1 MKKVKLHLYNVQNA
15 IHFVIIKRWAQR
27 LIILLNSPIIQ
38 IISSTLISLS
48 FSSLSFNYYR
58 RLIND
63 KNSQISVIK
72 FMKCTRLNIIKHR
85 KIKASLIKYFL
96 LYIYLLEICLS

>member
-38 IISSTLISLS
+38 IISSTISLPL
-48 FSSLSFNYYR
+48 SLFF
-58 RLIND
+58 IF
-63 KNSQISVIK
+63 Q
-72 FMKCTRLNIIKHR
+72 
-85 KIKASLIKYFL
+85 L
-96 LYIYLLEICLS
+96 LSPVN

>member
-1 MKKVKLHLYNVQNA
+1 MKKMKLHLYNVRNA

-63 KNSQISVIK
+63 KNYE
-72 FMKCTRLNIIKHR
+72 MHTIKHH
-85 KIKASLIKYFL
+85 
-96 LYIYLLEICLS
+96 